1 MRASEILDLAG
12 RAGVGPGVSVL
23 DLCCG
28 VAGPGR
34 LIARELGCAYLGV
47 DASAA
52 ALEIAR
58 QRAGGLDCRFE
69 VGEVPPVPAGP
80 FDVALLLET
89 LLAFADKD
97 RLLREVAG
105 ALKEGGRFAFTV
117 EEGEPLTD
125 AEREQMPDADTV
137 WLVPREELVGV
148 LHRVG
153 LQVGWESDYSASHLD
168 VAASMTAALTEDASY
183 IAAHVGQRALDEL
196 IAAHQLWTDWL
207 KEGRVRKLAFVATKA
222 SYHRTALKDDV
233 AAPGGETG

>member
-1 MRASEILDLAG
+1 
-12 RAGVGPGVSVL
+12 
-23 DLCCG
+23 
-28 VAGPGR
+28 
-34 LIARELGCAYLGV
+34 
-47 DASAA
+47 
-52 ALEIAR
+52 
-58 QRAGGLDCRFE
+58 
-69 VGEVPPVPAGP
+69 
-80 FDVALLLET
+80 
-89 LLAFADKD
+89 
-97 RLLREVAG
+97 
-105 ALKEGGRFAFTV
+105 
-117 EEGEPLTD
+117 
-125 AEREQMPDADTV
+125 MPDADTV

-222 SYHRTALKDDV
+222 SYNRTALKDDV